1 MCSDVLQVALTLL
14 LPSRPYPSSPACHQ
28 YTSDNQV
35 EDVDTIQLDYHDQRV
50 CAYVSRFIIPRGEN
64 PAREDLALPHL
75 WPPYPRWVA
84 APVTTT
90 RRPRQDFGCEHPFP
104 CGFAPGGGLVH
115 R

>member
-1 MCSDVLQVALTLL
+1 VCSWRDGGSVRHCPDDKSMEASGITD
-14 LPSRPYPSSPACHQ
+14 R
-28 YTSDNQV
+28 DNQV

-84 APVTTT
+84 APATTT

-104 CGFAPGGGLVH
+104 CGFAPGGGSVH